1 MNESLPVEILNSI
14 IRTACFLCHNKFQLL
29 IFFFSL
35 DVLKLLADK
44 ELEARQK
51 VLEERRLREEAQKAS
66 LVTNSTS

>member
-1 MNESLPVEILNSI
+1 MVKRWGQKLVN
-14 IRTACFLCHNKFQLL
+14 LCHNEFQLL

-51 VLEERRLREEAQKAS
+51 VLEERRLREEVQKAS